1 MWRQVLEV
9 GDTVD
14 RLVVAGRVLLSL
26 SSGGKYVRGWSMR
39 DGNLLWEHAVYT
51 AAAPSA
57 DAAAENVKDRGVDLL
72 PLGRDV
78 DGDGADDLL
87 VLARGQVQLR
97 SLSDGVV
104 AWISES
110 ADAFDKETVRLRRVA
125 VAADGAFVAFGVT
138 EGDGN
143 PAAIEIDPK
152 DGSTRRAVVSAAANG
167 LDDAP
172 AAVKTAADGA
182 VWVSGVA
189 RDGAKAYA
197 ADVSK
202 ILAGKRGAATVFDLP
217 AELGDV
223 SAAAPATM
231 EPLRGADDASDA
243 VALAAGA
250 ATIRAR
256 DACAL
261 VVVDPDGGK
270 GGHVRVL
277 RSWPTLA
284 PGGGCSAAV
293 SPPYAVNAGDATG
306 VVGIVAAAADASS
319 YVVERVSLADG
330 VVADGGAFRSDG
342 YGPDEH
348 GAPVRA
354 WITGAEAHARALLRT
369 ADASLASL
377 GGDASSSSS
386 AAWSR
391 EEALAVAGE
400 VSFARLPPPKSA
412 AAAAA
417 DDLRVRPSFEE
428 RYRAQLLAAKAR
440 FKTAT
445 PEEIQELAAL
455 RRGRGNKL
463 LPTRDVNGFRRQIIA
478 LAPNGALVSLHN
490 GDGRALWRR
499 FLGAGLDP
507 AGGPASAYSYSAIF
521 SWRPSGEH
529 SHDAEHALIFGTA
542 RDGGDGTGANAN
554 ANARTRAVV
563 VDLYTGEVESDA
575 VLPYAVAHVLPLP
588 SAAAAEDHHEPS
600 ATLLVDASEARAHV
614 FPDTEEARL
623 AAYADRSRM
632 SFYTVDQTRAEVRG
646 YTFLPAAFGAGSF
659 DASHAWTAKFPAE
672 VGDIVGYAAKPANE
686 VVNSWVRVLGDR
698 STLFKY
704 LSPNVIF
711 VAAAPKNAAP
721 EESAVSVHLLDAATG
736 RVLYRVRHADARG
749 PVHAVV
755 CENWVVYHYF
765 NTKAGRH
772 AMSVLEMFDDAE
784 HRKGAAVGDLMY
796 ASLVGRNETETTSS
810 MAPPPLRIMGQSYYV
825 RPAATMMTATYSAK
839 GVTAHQVLMGT
850 NTDQVVAVDKR
861 FLDPRRP
868 TKPTR
873 EDREEGLVPYAE
885 VLPIFPN
892 SWVTT
897 KHQVARLRG
906 IKTAPAELESTVL
919 CVAHGLDFFYTRLH
933 PSRSYDMLDE
943 EFSYLLLIVTL
954 AALAGGAIITQGF
967 AVAKDLDRKWK

>member
-1 MWRQVLEV
+1 MWRQVLEA

-39 DGNLLWEHAVYT
+39 DGNLLWEHAAYT

-57 DAAAENVKDRGVDLL
+57 DAAAESVKDRGVDLL
-72 PLGRDV
+72 SLGRDV
-78 DGDGADDLL
+78 DGDGADDFLL
-87 VLARGQVQLR
+87 LARGEVQLR

-110 ADAFDKETVRLRRVA
+110 ADAFDEETVRLRRVA
-125 VAADGAFVAFGVT
+125 VAADGTFVAFGVT
-138 EGDGN
+138 ETDGN

-172 AAVKTAADGA
+172 ATVRVAEDGA
-182 VWVSGVA
+182 VYVSGVA
-189 RDGAKAYA
+189 REGAKAYA

-202 ILAGKRGAATVFDLP
+202 ILANKRGAATVFELP

-223 SAAAPATM
+223 SAHSPATM

-243 VALAAGA
+243 AARAAGA
-250 ATIRAR
+250 AFVRAR

-261 VVVDPDGGK
+261 VVVHTDGGK
-270 GGHVRVL
+270 TGRVRVL
-277 RSWPTLA
+277 RSWPTVA
-284 PGGGCSAAV
+284 PGGACSAAV
-293 SPPYAVNAGDATG
+293 SPPYAVDGSDGSTDPGSVG
-306 VVGIVAAAADASS
+306 VVAAHDDDASS

-330 VVADGGAFRSDG
+330 VVADGGTFRTNA

-354 WITGAEAHARALLRT
+354 WITGAEANARALLRT

-377 GGDASSSSS
+377 AASSV
-386 AAWSR
+386 AWRR
-391 EEALAVAGE
+391 EEALAVANE

-428 RYRAQLLAAKAR
+428 RYRTQILAAKAR

-445 PEEIQELAAL
+445 PEEIKTLAAL

-507 AGGPASAYSYSAIF
+507 EGGLASAYEYSAIF

-529 SHDAEHALIFGTA
+529 SHDAEHALILGTS
-542 RDGGDGTGANAN
+542 RDGGDGGVDAN

-646 YTFLPAAFGAGSF
+646 YAFLPAAFGAASF
-659 DASHAWTAKFPAE
+659 DAAHAWTTKFPAE

-686 VVNSWVRVLGDR
+686 VVHSWVRVLGDR

-711 VAAAPKNAAP
+711 VAAAPTDAAP
-721 EESAVSVHLLDAATG
+721 EESAVSAHLLDAATG
-736 RVLYRVRHADARG
+736 RVLYRVRHAEARG

-810 MAPPPLRIMGQSYYV
+810 MAPPPLRIMGQSYYI
-825 RPAATMMTATYSAK
+825 RPAATMMTATHSAK

-850 NTDQVVAVDKR
+850 DTDQVVAVEKR

-897 KHQVARLRG
+897 THQVARLRG

-933 PSRSYDMLDE
+933 PSRSYDLLDE

-954 AALAGGAIITQGF
+954 AALAAGAIVTQGF